1 MGHIMK
7 KTQINKLKILQYKSD
22 LLVELAEDVN
32 VMETINERNEA

>member
-1 MGHIMK
+1 MK